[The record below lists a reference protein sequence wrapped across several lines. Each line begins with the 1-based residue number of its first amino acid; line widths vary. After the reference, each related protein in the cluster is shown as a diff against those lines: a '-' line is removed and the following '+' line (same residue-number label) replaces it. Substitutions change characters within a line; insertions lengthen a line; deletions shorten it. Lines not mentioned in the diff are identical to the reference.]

1 MRLSPFTMLLRLLI
15 DQIRLRHE
23 TGELGLLLTTVA
35 TESHMLRSYTS
46 PASLNNLVLSLQGSE
61 DWEAIDRVFEFIDH
75 CISHLVRRPIHYYDI
90 LAELIASAELNIDP
104 RFCQVDLLLVTIVDQ
119 WRFFIESADI
129 PTVTNVSEWLIRYME
144 VFNLSEDYVHQGA
157 NVDETTRLLSQL
169 RDQLKSRTQDTICR
183 EIFETALEDRQE
195 LGDLKQVV
203 ATNTISG
210 AGHKL
215 RITNPPL
222 KPHSKQEIGLPAG
235 PPEEHEDHPGL
246 RQWTGHEVQDA
257 INEGHVKAL
266 ILCLCSKYVGIR
278 KQALAGVRA
287 FMTRLKVGDL
297 PISAANGANA
307 SSGIWL

>member
-1 MRLSPFTMLLRLLI
+1 MLLRFLV
-15 DQIRLRHE
+15 DQIRLRNE
-23 TGELGLLLTTVA
+23 TEELELLLTTVA

-46 PASLNNLVLSLQGSE
+46 PASLNNLVLSLQDSKG
-61 DWEAIDRVFEFIDH
+61 WKAFDRVFEFIDH

-90 LAELIASAELNIDP
+90 LAELITSAELNIDP
-104 RFCQVDLLLVTIVDQ
+104 RFCQVDFLLVTIVDQ
-119 WRFFIESADI
+119 WRFLVESADT

-144 VFNLSEDYVHQGA
+144 VINLNKGYVQQGA
-157 NVDETTRLLSQL
+157 NGDETTRLLSQL
-169 RDQLKSRTQDTICR
+169 RDQLKSRIQDTICR
-183 EIFETALEDRQE
+183 EIFEAALEDRHE

-210 AGHKL
+210 AGQKL
-215 RITNPPL
+215 RLTNPPSKL
-222 KPHSKQEIGLPAG
+222 HPKQEIGLPVG

-257 INEGHVKAL
+257 ISEGHVKAL
-266 ILCLCSKYVGIR
+266 MLCLCSKYVGIR

-287 FMTRLKVGDL
+287 FMTRLKVGNL

-307 SSGIWL
+307 SSDIWL